1 MKNFNK
7 IIFIILLLINV
18 KVHTAE
24 IEKVLFTIDSNSFT
38 SIDLNNRKK
47 YIDLIRDKDFLK
59 KENDFYLEDLI
70 SVILFDKEF
79 NKSETSNEK
88 INELVNDYYD
98 KIKFDKI
105 NEILDIDKI
114 KKNIRFDF
122 QRKIILEKL
131 LDTQKDI
138 VFERN
143 KDDLTEIYNINLK
156 YFSFNKKNN

>member
-7 IIFIILLLINV
+7 IIFIILLLININA
-18 KVHTAE
+18 HTVE

-88 INELVNDYYD
+88 VNELVDNYYNR
-98 KIKFDKI
+98 IKFDKI

-114 KKNIRFDF
+114 KENIRFDF

-131 LDTQKDI
+131 L
-138 VFERN
+138 E
-143 KDDLTEIYNINLK
+143 INLIQ
-156 YFSFNKKNN
+156 